1 MAWLDAATFASLPA
15 EVTGALGEVLFVR
28 GCYRLSERVHELR
41 FGATRS
47 PFDAYNVACSLAKGG
62 RTEAA
67 LAWLERALDA
77 GWTDVATMDGD
88 EDLQAVRGLAGY
100 AGLRQRIPGVERTA

>member
-1 MAWLDAATFASLPA
+1 
-15 EVTGALGEVLFVR
+15 LGEVLFVR